1 MSLERAVK
9 LRWTGEGSVYEG
21 RTGNAAPI
29 RLDGASV
36 AGPSP
41 MEALLMS
48 LAGCM
53 AIDVAVIL
61 EKGRVQLDDLVVEV
75 SGVRAP
81 EPPRRFI
88 SLQVQVRAT
97 GPTEADQTKVERAV
111 QLSHEKYCSVFHSL
125 RPDLE
130 VALLAVRA

>member
-1 MSLERAVK
+1 MTPERTVE
-9 LRWTGEGSVYEG
+9 LRWTGGGRVYEG
-21 RTGNAAPI
+21 RTGDAAPI
-29 RLDGASV
+29 RLDGDSL

-61 EKGRVQLDDLVVEV
+61 EKSRVELDGLLVEV

-81 EPPRRFI
+81 EPPRRYT
-88 SLQVQVRAT
+88 SLTVEVRAK
-97 GPTEADQTKVERAV
+97 GPKEADQAKLDRAV
-111 QLSHEKYCSVFHSL
+111 ELSYEKYCSVFHSL

-130 VALLAVRA
+130 VELSAVCA

>member
-1 MSLERAVK
+1 MRSERAVE
-9 LRWTGEGSVYEG
+9 LRWTGDGRVYEG

-29 RLDGASV
+29 HLDGAS
-36 AGPSP
+36 ALGPSP

-53 AIDVAVIL
+53 AIDVVVIL
-61 EKGRVQLDDLVVEV
+61 EKGRVPLDGLAVAV

-81 EPPRRFI
+81 EPPRCFT
-88 SLQVQVRAT
+88 SLRVEVRAT
-97 GPTEADQTKVERAV
+97 GPTEADQAKLERAV

-125 RPDLE
+125 RPDLAVE
-130 VALLAVRA
+130 LSAVRA